1 MFAECVVCN
10 VDKAADIVHFC
21 FALPSVGSAPNANA
35 STPSATSASGA
46 DERYSYLLLLLSKL
60 KIENVALR
68 SKLDQQAVS
77 AVTDAV
83 SSELGKLPR

>member
-1 MFAECVVCN
+1 M
-10 VDKAADIVHFC
+10 
-21 FALPSVGSAPNANA
+21 
-35 STPSATSASGA
+35 PSATSAGGGA